1 MKTYTAAA
9 KQFYRSTQWERT
21 RVLYIQHVDGLCERC
36 RAAGVYT
43 PGKVVHHKTYLND
56 EKLRDASIALSFDN
70 LELLCQ
76 DCHNKEHHHSEP
88 GRRYAFDANGGIIN
102 KEKTE

>member
-1 MKTYTAAA
+1 MRTYSAEARRFYHS
-9 KQFYRSTQWERT
+9 KQWLHT
-21 RVLYIQHVDGLCERC
+21 RELYADSVDGLCERC
-36 RAAGVYT
+36 RAKGIYT
-43 PGKVVHHKTYLND
+43 PGKIVHHKKYLD
-56 EKLRDASIALSFDN
+56 DSSLRNPDIALNFNN

-102 KEKTE
+102 KEKSI